1 MYKPTFTNPDDSGRR
16 LLKDEATPEAL
27 MERRKSMSELS
38 AYYNTQ
44 NRDEQKKAASTASGG
59 LKLQDNVKTILGVKD

>member
-1 MYKPTFTNPDDSGRR
+1 MAKGETIHKIVT
-16 LLKDEATPEAL
+16 T
-27 MERRKSMSELS
+27 